1 MDEIAIV
8 TMDNLSPIARRQLGR
23 YRHAVFVEHMQWDL
37 PSAGNPAREEWDE
50 FDRND
55 TTHVIGYTET
65 RQICGYTRLLPT
77 TRPYLLAEVFPDL
90 LSAPLAGDARIWE
103 MSRFTTLHA
112 DVAIDLERMRQL
124 LRIVFQYA
132 TCLGIQRLI
141 GVAPVGMTRLY
152 RRLGLVLRAM
162 GPVDTARGDSLAAF
176 SLDVDRAGLTLLC
189 DRSA

>member
-1 MDEIAIV
+1 MEEIAIV
-8 TMDNLSPIARRQLGR
+8 TMDNLSPVARRQLGR
-23 YRHAVFVEHMQWDL
+23 YRRAVFVEHMKWDL
-37 PSAGNPAREEWDE
+37 PSAGKPGTEEWDE

-90 LSAPLAGDARIWE
+90 MSEPLAGDPRIWE
-103 MSRFTTLHA
+103 MSRFTTLH
-112 DVAIDLERMRQL
+112 DNVAIDLQRMRQL

-132 TCLGIQRLI
+132 ICLEIQRLI
-141 GVAPVGMTRLY
+141 GVAPVSMTRLY
-152 RRLGLVLRAM
+152 RRLGLELRAM
-162 GPVDTARGDSLAAF
+162 GPVAPARGDRLAAF